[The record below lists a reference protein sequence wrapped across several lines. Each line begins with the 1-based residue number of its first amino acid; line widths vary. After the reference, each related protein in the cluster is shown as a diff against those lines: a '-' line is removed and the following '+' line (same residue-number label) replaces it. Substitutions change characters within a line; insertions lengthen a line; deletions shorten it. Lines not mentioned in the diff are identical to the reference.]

1 MSNNKGLVL
10 DYRILLEAA
19 LPGPVLPLLLKYENR
34 ADFRTPDI
42 SFPTARR
49 ALTQTLERKGVDPT
63 EALEVFGR
71 LAQIVEPIDAALY
84 EIFGPPSRER
94 VTGGDSRL
102 WPVVAVALLF
112 ESPIWTHDEEFFGAG
127 VAVWKTGTVELYLK

>member
-63 EALEVFGR
+63 EALEVLGR

-84 EIFGPPSRER
+84 EIFGLALPRTCRGWRLQALARCCRCLAFRISDLDARRR
-94 VTGGDSRL
+94 VFWGGCRSLEDR
-102 WPVVAVALLF
+102 
-112 ESPIWTHDEEFFGAG
+112 HG
-127 VAVWKTGTVELYLK
+127 